1 MAHQLALLYQ
11 SINLLGSKELFA
23 QKKEVE
29 GNFKVFKSKLAVK
42 DKESVPK
49 LPDDE
54 KEWLNTITKSI
65 LDVATTFPTELTK
78 PMLASM
84 TFLQNLE

>member
-1 MAHQLALLYQ
+1 
-11 SINLLGSKELFA
+11 LLGSKGLFA

-54 KEWLNTITKSI
+54 KEWYVISMLRISDENLRII
-65 LDVATTFPTELTK
+65 LLT
-78 PMLASM
+78 PQL
-84 TFLQNLE
+84 L

>member
-1 MAHQLALLYQ
+1 M
-11 SINLLGSKELFA
+11 
-23 QKKEVE
+23 E

-54 KEWLNTITKSI
+54 KEWYVISMLRISDENLRII
-65 LDVATTFPTELTK
+65 LLT
-78 PMLASM
+78 PQL
-84 TFLQNLE
+84 L